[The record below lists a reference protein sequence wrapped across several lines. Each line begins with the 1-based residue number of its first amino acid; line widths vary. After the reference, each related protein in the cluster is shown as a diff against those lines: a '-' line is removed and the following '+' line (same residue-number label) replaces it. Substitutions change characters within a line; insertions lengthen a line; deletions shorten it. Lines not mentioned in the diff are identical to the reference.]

1 MENVAFGSAVVRL
14 ERAVLD
20 HLRANGDSS
29 LGMAGAIGS
38 QVKMQVDELWL
49 LGNVRDMELDRSRPD
64 AIMVNIDF
72 LGEGD
77 RGPDG
82 ALVAFHRGVTRY
94 PRSGDRVF
102 AVGDSDLAQ
111 VFATDARPHIE
122 IGTVYPTKSVR
133 AALFIDQMLSGHF
146 ALVGSSGTGKST
158 TTALILHKIIDKAP
172 EGHIVVIDPHGEYD
186 SAFRTRGVI
195 YNVDNLKMPYWLL
208 NFEEHCEVFLTS
220 EGVEREIDKDILA
233 KCLMLA
239 RSKNDVAHSFVNLTV
254 DSPVPY
260 LLADLIGSID
270 AQMGRLSQA
279 ADMAR
284 YARIKNKIEEMVSDT
299 RYTFMFDRSLV
310 ADSMQSFLADILRLP
325 ANGRPISII
334 DLSGVPSDIVS
345 VVVAVL
351 SRIVL
356 DFAIWSRRQARRPI
370 LLVCEEAHRYVP
382 AERIETGAAVRKILE
397 RIAKEGRKYG
407 VSLGLVTQRPSDVA
421 EGALSQCGTII
432 SMRLNNERDQ
442 AWIRNAMPEGA
453 RGFLD
458 SIPALR
464 NRECIICGEGVTI
477 PVRVRF
483 DTLDPELRPESADPV
498 FSKLWT
504 DVGGE
509 ADLLQQTI
517 SVWRSQSLDAA
528 PNSLLLR

>member
-1 MENVAFGSAVVRL
+1 
-14 ERAVLD
+14 
-20 HLRANGDSS
+20 
-29 LGMAGAIGS
+29 
-38 QVKMQVDELWL
+38 
-49 LGNVRDMELDRSRPD
+49 
-64 AIMVNIDF
+64 
-72 LGEGD
+72 
-77 RGPDG
+77 
-82 ALVAFHRGVTRY
+82 
-94 PRSGDRVF
+94 
-102 AVGDSDLAQ
+102 
-111 VFATDARPHIE
+111 
-122 IGTVYPTKSVR
+122 
-133 AALFIDQMLSGHF
+133 
-146 ALVGSSGTGKST
+146 
-158 TTALILHKIIDKAP
+158 
-172 EGHIVVIDPHGEYD
+172 
-186 SAFRTRGVI
+186 
-195 YNVDNLKMPYWLL
+195 
-208 NFEEHCEVFLTS
+208 
-220 EGVEREIDKDILA
+220 
-233 KCLMLA
+233 
-239 RSKNDVAHSFVNLTV
+239 
-254 DSPVPY
+254 VPY

-284 YARIKNKIEEMVSDT
+284 YARIKNKIEEMISDT

-442 AWIRNAMPEGA
+442 AWVRNAMPEGA